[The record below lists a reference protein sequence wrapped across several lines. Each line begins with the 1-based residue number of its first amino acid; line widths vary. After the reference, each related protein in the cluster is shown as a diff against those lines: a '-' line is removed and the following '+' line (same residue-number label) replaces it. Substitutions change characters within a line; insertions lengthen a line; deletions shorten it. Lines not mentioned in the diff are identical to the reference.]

1 VRRRWRGFPHYAY
14 RMLHGSSLG
23 ATLPPA
29 RARRARGARTVTERP
44 ARLTVAQALPR
55 TPPPRASAPG
65 PLFPRRKLNGW
76 LVVRFSLQRLPQ
88 ASPETPQ
95 PPAGTLARCDCRPL
109 PRLRRCPAAGV
120 SRRLSGRELPPGR
133 SECPPALPPLV
144 VLVKKKGATFGL
156 RSANL
161 QSGGYG
167 GWRPRLSSFAG
178 RRRQVR
184 GRWGAGC
191 LKSLAPEEH
200 FSRFPAARLRGR
212 AVPCAARCG
221 AAAMRSSFRLF
232 VRPNG
237 LFLFFRITLSVQRF
251 LRPGEQT

>member
-1 VRRRWRGFPHYAY
+1 MRR
-14 RMLHGSSLG
+14 S
-23 ATLPPA
+23 LPP
-29 RARRARGARTVTERP
+29 
-44 ARLTVAQALPR
+44 Q
-55 TPPPRASAPG
+55 
-65 PLFPRRKLNGW
+65 
-76 LVVRFSLQRLPQ
+76 
-88 ASPETPQ
+88 
-95 PPAGTLARCDCRPL
+95 
-109 PRLRRCPAAGV
+109 
-120 SRRLSGRELPPGR
+120 
-133 SECPPALPPLV
+133 V
-144 VLVKKKGATFGL
+144 VLVKKKGTTSGL

-167 GWRPRLSSFAG
+167 GWRPRFSSFAG

-237 LFLFFRITLSVQRF
+237 LFLFFRITHGLSARKAAA
-251 LRPGEQT
+251 LRVNLNINGCSIVAPPARSSRSSRACLTDSVLSHSLPMPHVH

>member
-1 VRRRWRGFPHYAY
+1 MCRGRFHFRRRRELASAVCIPRYPPY
-14 RMLHGSSLG
+14 LG
-23 ATLPPA
+23 ARGTFSECTSGTAAFRICPGNSGYLGM
-29 RARRARGARTVTERP
+29 GAR
-44 ARLTVAQALPR
+44 
-55 TPPPRASAPG
+55 S
-65 PLFPRRKLNGW
+65 
-76 LVVRFSLQRLPQ
+76 
-88 ASPETPQ
+88 
-95 PPAGTLARCDCRPL
+95 
-109 PRLRRCPAAGV
+109 
-120 SRRLSGRELPPGR
+120 
-133 SECPPALPPLV
+133 ALPPLV
-144 VLVKKKGATFGL
+144 VLVKKKGTTSGL

-167 GWRPRLSSFAG
+167 GWRPRFSSFAG

-232 VRPNG
+232 VPPNG
-237 LFLFFRITLSVQRF
+237 LFLFFPSNTWS
-251 LRPGEQT
+251 E

>member
-1 VRRRWRGFPHYAY
+1 
-14 RMLHGSSLG
+14 MIS
-23 ATLPPA
+23 T
-29 RARRARGARTVTERP
+29 
-44 ARLTVAQALPR
+44 
-55 TPPPRASAPG
+55 
-65 PLFPRRKLNGW
+65 
-76 LVVRFSLQRLPQ
+76 
-88 ASPETPQ
+88 
-95 PPAGTLARCDCRPL
+95 
-109 PRLRRCPAAGV
+109 
-120 SRRLSGRELPPGR
+120 
-133 SECPPALPPLV
+133 LPPLV
-144 VLVKKKGATFGL
+144 VLVKKKGTTSGL

-232 VRPNG
+232 VPPNG
-237 LFLFFRITLSVQRF
+237 LFLFFRITHGLSDQPNPKFWGSF
-251 LRPGEQT
+251 LVLGLFHSSLFPKSCRLPQLFSPGDRIFREHIL

>member
-1 VRRRWRGFPHYAY
+1 MRNDPSRN
-14 RMLHGSSLG
+14 
-23 ATLPPA
+23 
-29 RARRARGARTVTERP
+29 
-44 ARLTVAQALPR
+44 PR
-55 TPPPRASAPG
+55 NHS
-65 PLFPRRKLNGW
+65 
-76 LVVRFSLQRLPQ
+76 
-88 ASPETPQ
+88 
-95 PPAGTLARCDCRPL
+95 
-109 PRLRRCPAAGV
+109 
-120 SRRLSGRELPPGR
+120 
-133 SECPPALPPLV
+133 PLV
-144 VLVKKKGATFGL
+144 VLVKKKGTTSGL

-232 VRPNG
+232 VPPNG
-237 LFLFFRITLSVQRF
+237 YFFFQNNTGGGWSQLGGMCGCTTYREGEKPREDGTVTSEERHRKDTLTQVRVH
-251 LRPGEQT
+251 

>member
-1 VRRRWRGFPHYAY
+1 MFSAAIST
-14 RMLHGSSLG
+14 MLISPDEQSPSSLMHSRACLLLSTSHPPGSRAAPGLAALRAG
-23 ATLPPA
+23 AHPLRLRLGLLHAGESLWADLGDASVA
-29 RARRARGARTVTERP
+29 RADPTQVQPVPACSSACLSRFRTDP
-44 ARLTVAQALPR
+44 
-55 TPPPRASAPG
+55 
-65 PLFPRRKLNGW
+65 
-76 LVVRFSLQRLPQ
+76 VRH
-88 ASPETPQ
+88 
-95 PPAGTLARCDCRPL
+95 
-109 PRLRRCPAAGV
+109 
-120 SRRLSGRELPPGR
+120 SRDPT
-133 SECPPALPPLV
+133 LPPLV
-144 VLVKKKGATFGL
+144 VLVKKKGTTSGL

-167 GWRPRLSSFAG
+167 GWRPRFSSFAG